1 MTDVLMYALKS
12 AFVLFL
18 LYVPYTLL
26 LHRDSFFRL
35 NRFVL
40 LGVLL
45 LSLVLP
51 LCNVPWLSMD
61 RQPVVHAA
69 QMQMVEIG
77 IPVNVLPQ
85 DDVVEEMAE
94 ASVSSSFTLF
104 GLLTLIYII
113 GMAVVLLLRL
123 WQMGS
128 LRLQLRRGSLW
139 RHSED
144 GITVYC
150 HADRVAPFSWM
161 NSIVISEEDY
171 AESGREIILHETGHI
186 RFRHSWDVLLLT
198 LVQMVQWWNPLAYMA
213 GISLRDV
220 HEYEADDYVL
230 RQGVSASAYQMLL
243 LKKAVGYGSYTFA
256 NNFNHSL
263 TKKRITM
270 MRKSKSNPWMRSKAL
285 YVIPVAALA
294 LSAFA
299 TPKIV
304 SPIEGM
310 VSEPESKGMENYLT
324 GQAAME
330 ENRQNAATMEILKA
344 PVAGNRLP
352 ADATYYV
359 DGEKMERGIAVRRIV
374 DGREVVLI
382 TRKGADGKETVTVVG
397 SSKND
402 AVDEAKALLRK
413 EGVQQLNVKGEAT
426 IDDEDKVYEFE
437 NVDKIPEFSN
447 GGETIHEW
455 LDKNL
460 IYPKECKDKKIEG
473 SVYVNYIVERDGKL
487 SNIHSTQAAHPALEK
502 EAIRVIGLM
511 PKWKPAVHE
520 GKTVRCKYRTPIM
533 FLIKGEKRTI
543 SQPNKAEK
551 VTTTDEEKIY
561 DRPTHN
567 ASFPGGDVALSDW
580 MRKNMKYPEE
590 CRKQGIQG
598 RVVIKFVV
606 NKDGSIVDLETVR
619 SPHPAL
625 AEEGLRVVK
634 SMPKWEPAKEN
645 GKVVRSRFN
654 IPIMFWLDGGKKT
667 QYTSPQK
674 PQSPQS
680 LTDEQKAVRDWF
692 GAQPALMTHLM
703 KNTRYPKEC
712 QEQGFEGRVLVS
724 IAVEKDG
731 SVSVDGSEYKPVSS
745 KNDAPVA
752 VNAYKKADG
761 TQAAKLS
768 EEELKSLMIKEAE
781 RVLKA
786 APKLKP
792 YKNEKG
798 ETVRTTFE
806 VPVMFRL
813 H

>member
-12 AFVLFL
+12 AFVLCL

-77 IPVNVLPQ
+77 IPVNLLPQ
-85 DDVVEEMAE
+85 NDVVDEMAE
-94 ASVSSSFTLF
+94 VSASSSFTLF

-186 RFRHSWDVLLLT
+186 RFHHSWDVLLLT

-299 TPKIV
+299 TPEIV

-324 GQAAME
+324 SQAAME

-344 PVAGNRLP
+344 PVAENRLP

-382 TRKGADGKETVTVVG
+382 TRKGENGKETVTVVG

-413 EGVQQLNVKGEAT
+413 EGVQQLNVKNEGAN
-426 IDDEDKVYEFE
+426 DKDSIY
-437 NVDKIPEFSN
+437 NVVSE
-447 GGETIHEW
+447 
-455 LDKNL
+455 
-460 IYPKECKDKKIEG
+460 
-473 SVYVNYIVERDGKL
+473 
-487 SNIHSTQAAHPALEK
+487 
-502 EAIRVIGLM
+502 
-511 PKWKPAVHE
+511 
-520 GKTVRCKYRTPIM
+520 
-533 FLIKGEKRTI
+533 
-543 SQPNKAEK
+543 
-551 VTTTDEEKIY
+551 
-561 DRPTHN
+561 N

-598 RVVIKFVV
+598 RVVISFVV

-654 IPIMFWLDGGKKT
+654 IPIMFRLDGGKKT
-667 QYTSPQK
+667 QYTSPQNS
-674 PQSPQS
+674 QSPQS
-680 LTDEQKAVRDWF
+680 LTDEQKAVHDWF
-692 GAQPALMTHLM
+692 GAQPELQTHLN
-703 KNTRYPKEC
+703 KNIRYPKEC

-731 SVSVDGSEYKPVSS
+731 SVSVEKSEYKPASS
-745 KNDAPVA
+745 KNDASV
-752 VNAYKKADG
+752 VMTAYKNADG

-768 EEELKSLMIKEAE
+768 EEELKNLMIKEAE

-792 YKNEKG
+792 YKNGKG
-798 ETVRTTFE
+798 ETVRATFK

>member
-12 AFVLFL
+12 AFVLCL

-51 LCNVPWLSMD
+51 LCNVSWLSMD

-85 DDVVEEMAE
+85 DDVVEEVSA
-94 ASVSSSFTLF
+94 SSSFTLF

-270 MRKSKSNPWMRSKAL
+270 MRKSKSNPWMRSKVL
-285 YVIPVAALA
+285 YVIPVTTLA
-294 LSAFA
+294 LSVFA
-299 TPKIV
+299 TPEIV
-304 SPIEGM
+304 SPVQDV
-310 VSEPESKGMENYLT
+310 VSKFESKGTDTSADL
-324 GQAAME
+324 QAIGKFSTEIMGE
-330 ENRQNAATMEILKA
+330 VQNAATANEDTI
-344 PVAGNRLP
+344 
-352 ADATYYV
+352 Y
-359 DGEKMERGIAVRRIV
+359 
-374 DGREVVLI
+374 
-382 TRKGADGKETVTVVG
+382 GK
-397 SSKND
+397 
-402 AVDEAKALLRK
+402 
-413 EGVQQLNVKGEAT
+413 
-426 IDDEDKVYEFE
+426 
-437 NVDKIPEFSN
+437 VDKN
-447 GGETIHEW
+447 
-455 LDKNL
+455 
-460 IYPKECKDKKIEG
+460 
-473 SVYVNYIVERDGKL
+473 
-487 SNIHSTQAAHPALEK
+487 
-502 EAIRVIGLM
+502 
-511 PKWKPAVHE
+511 
-520 GKTVRCKYRTPIM
+520 
-533 FLIKGEKRTI
+533 
-543 SQPNKAEK
+543 AE
-551 VTTTDEEKIY
+551 Y
-561 DRPTHN
+561 
-567 ASFPGGDVALSDW
+567 PGGTEAL
-580 MRKNMKYPEE
+580 MKFIMTNLKYPET
-590 CRKQGIQG
+590 CRKEGIQG

-606 NKDGSIVDLETVR
+606 NTDGSIVDMEETR
-619 SPHPAL
+619 SPHADL
-625 AEEGLRVVK
+625 TAEAMRVIK
-634 SMPKWEPAKEN
+634 MMPKWTPATVG
-645 GKVVRSRFN
+645 GKTVRSRFFL
-654 IPIMFWLDGGKKT
+654 PVMFWLDGGKKT

-680 LTDEQKAVRDWF
+680 LTDEQKAVHDWF
-692 GAQPALMTHLM
+692 GAQPELQTHLN
-703 KNTRYPKEC
+703 KNIRYPKEC

-731 SVSVDGSEYKPVSS
+731 SVSVERSEYKPVSS
-745 KNDAPVA
+745 KKDAPVA
-752 VNAYKKADG
+752 VNAYKNADG

-768 EEELKSLMIKEAE
+768 EEELKNLMIKEAE

-792 YKNEKG
+792 YKNGKG
-798 ETVRTTFE
+798 ETVRATFK

>member
-51 LCNVPWLSMD
+51 LCNVSWLSMD

-85 DDVVEEMAE
+85 NDVVEEVAE
-94 ASVSSSFTLF
+94 VSASSSFTLF

-128 LRLQLRRGSLW
+128 LRLQLWRGSLW

-186 RFRHSWDVLLLT
+186 RFHHSWDVLLLT

-270 MRKSKSNPWMRSKAL
+270 MRKSKSNPWMRSKVL
-285 YVIPVAALA
+285 YVIPVTTLA
-294 LSAFA
+294 LSVFA
-299 TPKIV
+299 TPEIV
-304 SPIEGM
+304 SPVQDV
-310 VSEPESKGMENYLT
+310 VSKFESKGTDTSADL
-324 GQAAME
+324 QAIGKFSTEIMGE
-330 ENRQNAATMEILKA
+330 VQNAATANEDTI
-344 PVAGNRLP
+344 
-352 ADATYYV
+352 Y
-359 DGEKMERGIAVRRIV
+359 
-374 DGREVVLI
+374 
-382 TRKGADGKETVTVVG
+382 GK
-397 SSKND
+397 
-402 AVDEAKALLRK
+402 
-413 EGVQQLNVKGEAT
+413 
-426 IDDEDKVYEFE
+426 
-437 NVDKIPEFSN
+437 VDKN
-447 GGETIHEW
+447 
-455 LDKNL
+455 
-460 IYPKECKDKKIEG
+460 
-473 SVYVNYIVERDGKL
+473 
-487 SNIHSTQAAHPALEK
+487 
-502 EAIRVIGLM
+502 
-511 PKWKPAVHE
+511 
-520 GKTVRCKYRTPIM
+520 
-533 FLIKGEKRTI
+533 
-543 SQPNKAEK
+543 AE
-551 VTTTDEEKIY
+551 Y
-561 DRPTHN
+561 
-567 ASFPGGDVALSDW
+567 PGGTEAL
-580 MRKNMKYPEE
+580 MKFIMTNLKYPET
-590 CRKQGIQG
+590 CRKEGIQG

-606 NKDGSIVDLETVR
+606 NTDGSIVDMEENR
-619 SPHPAL
+619 SPHADL
-625 AEEGLRVVK
+625 TAEAMRVIK
-634 SMPKWEPAKEN
+634 MMPKWTPATVG
-645 GKVVRSRFN
+645 GKTVRSRFFL
-654 IPIMFWLDGGKKT
+654 PVMFWLDGGKKT

-680 LTDEQKAVRDWF
+680 LTDEQKAVHDWF
-692 GAQPALMTHLM
+692 GAQPELMTHLN
-703 KNTRYPKEC
+703 KNIRYPKEC

-731 SVSVDGSEYKPVSS
+731 SVSVEKSEYKPASS
-745 KNDAPVA
+745 KKDAPVA
-752 VNAYKKADG
+752 VNAYKNADG
-761 TQAAKLS
+761 TQKAKLS
-768 EEELKSLMIKEAE
+768 EEELKNLMIKEAE
-781 RVLKA
+781 RVLKLS
-786 APKLKP
+786 PKLKP
-792 YKNEKG
+792 YKNGKG
-798 ETVRTTFE
+798 ETVRATFK

>member
-12 AFVLFL
+12 AFVLCL

-51 LCNVPWLSMD
+51 LCNVSWLSMD

-85 DDVVEEMAE
+85 NDVVDEMAE
-94 ASVSSSFTLF
+94 ASAPSSFTLF

-186 RFRHSWDVLLLT
+186 RFHHSWDVLLLT

-299 TPKIV
+299 TPEIV

-344 PVAGNRLP
+344 PLAGNRLP

-382 TRKGADGKETVTVVG
+382 TRKGENGKETVTVVG

-413 EGVQQLNVKGEAT
+413 EGVQKLDVKKESANDNDSIYNVVSE
-426 IDDEDKVYEFE
+426 
-437 NVDKIPEFSN
+437 
-447 GGETIHEW
+447 
-455 LDKNL
+455 
-460 IYPKECKDKKIEG
+460 
-473 SVYVNYIVERDGKL
+473 
-487 SNIHSTQAAHPALEK
+487 
-502 EAIRVIGLM
+502 
-511 PKWKPAVHE
+511 
-520 GKTVRCKYRTPIM
+520 
-533 FLIKGEKRTI
+533 
-543 SQPNKAEK
+543 
-551 VTTTDEEKIY
+551 
-561 DRPTHN
+561 N

-598 RVVIKFVV
+598 RVVISFVV

-654 IPIMFWLDGGKKT
+654 IPIMFRLDGGKKT

-680 LTDEQKAVRDWF
+680 LTDEQKAVHDWF
-692 GAQPALMTHLM
+692 GAQPELMTHLN
-703 KNTRYPKEC
+703 KNIRYPKEC

-731 SVSVDGSEYKPVSS
+731 SVSVEKSEYKPVSS

-752 VNAYKKADG
+752 VNAYKNADG

-768 EEELKSLMIKEAE
+768 EEELKNLMIKEAE

>member
-299 TPKIV
+299 TPEIV

-324 GQAAME
+324 GQVAME
-330 ENRQNAATMEILKA
+330 EKQQNAATMEILKA

-413 EGVQQLNVKGEAT
+413 EGVQKLDVKKEGANDNDSIYNV
-426 IDDEDKVYEFE
+426 VSE
-437 NVDKIPEFSN
+437 N
-447 GGETIHEW
+447 
-455 LDKNL
+455 
-460 IYPKECKDKKIEG
+460 
-473 SVYVNYIVERDGKL
+473 
-487 SNIHSTQAAHPALEK
+487 
-502 EAIRVIGLM
+502 
-511 PKWKPAVHE
+511 
-520 GKTVRCKYRTPIM
+520 
-533 FLIKGEKRTI
+533 
-543 SQPNKAEK
+543 AE
-551 VTTTDEEKIY
+551 
-561 DRPTHN
+561 
-567 ASFPGGDVALSDW
+567 FPGGDVALSDW

-598 RVVIKFVV
+598 RVVISFVV

-619 SPHPAL
+619 SPHPDL
-625 AEEGLRVVK
+625 AAEGLRVVK
-634 SMPKWEPAKEN
+634 SMPKWKPAKEN
-645 GKVVRSRFN
+645 GKIVRSRFN
-654 IPIMFWLDGGKKT
+654 IPIMFRVNMGKISESA
-667 QYTSPQK
+667 QPQK
-674 PQSPQS
+674 PQSPQP
-680 LTDEQKAVRDWF
+680 LTDEQKAVKDWF

-731 SVSVDGSEYKPVSS
+731 SVSVEKSEYKPASS
-745 KNDAPVA
+745 KNDASVV
-752 VNAYKKADG
+752 VNTYKNADG

-768 EEELKSLMIKEAE
+768 EEELKNLMIKEAE

>member
-51 LCNVPWLSMD
+51 LCNVSWLSMD

-85 DDVVEEMAE
+85 NDVVDEMAE
-94 ASVSSSFTLF
+94 ASVPSSFTLF

-299 TPKIV
+299 TPEIV

-330 ENRQNAATMEILKA
+330 ENRQNAATMEILKT

-382 TRKGADGKETVTVVG
+382 TRKGEDGKETVTVVG

-413 EGVQQLNVKGEAT
+413 EGVQQLNVKNEGVNDNDS
-426 IDDEDKVYEFE
+426 IYNVVSE
-437 NVDKIPEFSN
+437 N
-447 GGETIHEW
+447 
-455 LDKNL
+455 
-460 IYPKECKDKKIEG
+460 
-473 SVYVNYIVERDGKL
+473 
-487 SNIHSTQAAHPALEK
+487 
-502 EAIRVIGLM
+502 
-511 PKWKPAVHE
+511 
-520 GKTVRCKYRTPIM
+520 
-533 FLIKGEKRTI
+533 
-543 SQPNKAEK
+543 AE
-551 VTTTDEEKIY
+551 
-561 DRPTHN
+561 
-567 ASFPGGDVALSDW
+567 FPGGNMAASNW
-580 MRKNMKYPEE
+580 ISKNMTYPEE
-590 CRKQGIQG
+590 CRKQGIEG

-606 NKDGSIVDLETVR
+606 NKDGSIVDAEAVK

-634 SMPKWEPAKEN
+634 SMPKWKPAKEG

-654 IPIMFWLDGGKKT
+654 IPIMFRLDGGKKT

-680 LTDEQKAVRDWF
+680 LTDEQKAVHDWF
-692 GAQPALMTHLM
+692 GAQPELMTHLN
-703 KNTRYPKEC
+703 KNIRYPKEC

-745 KNDAPVA
+745 KKDAPVA
-752 VNAYKKADG
+752 VNAYKNADG

-768 EEELKSLMIKEAE
+768 EEELKNLMIKEAE

-798 ETVRTTFE
+798 ETIRTTFK

>member
-51 LCNVPWLSMD
+51 LCNVSWLSMD

-85 DDVVEEMAE
+85 NDVVDEMAE
-94 ASVSSSFTLF
+94 ASAPSSFTLF

-299 TPKIV
+299 TPEIV

-344 PVAGNRLP
+344 PVAENRLP

-382 TRKGADGKETVTVVG
+382 TRKGENGKETVTVVG

-413 EGVQQLNVKGEAT
+413 EGVQQLNVKNESANDNDS
-426 IDDEDKVYEFE
+426 IYNVVSE
-437 NVDKIPEFSN
+437 N
-447 GGETIHEW
+447 
-455 LDKNL
+455 
-460 IYPKECKDKKIEG
+460 
-473 SVYVNYIVERDGKL
+473 
-487 SNIHSTQAAHPALEK
+487 
-502 EAIRVIGLM
+502 
-511 PKWKPAVHE
+511 
-520 GKTVRCKYRTPIM
+520 
-533 FLIKGEKRTI
+533 
-543 SQPNKAEK
+543 AE
-551 VTTTDEEKIY
+551 
-561 DRPTHN
+561 
-567 ASFPGGDVALSDW
+567 FPGGDVALSDW

-598 RVVIKFVV
+598 RVVISFVV

-654 IPIMFWLDGGKKT
+654 VPIMFRVNKDKLSEPA
-667 QYTSPQK
+667 QPQK

-680 LTDEQKAVRDWF
+680 LTQKAVQDWF
-692 GAQPALMTHLM
+692 GTQPALMTHLM

-712 QEQGFEGRVLVS
+712 QEQGFQGKVV
-724 IAVEKDG
+724 
-731 SVSVDGSEYKPVSS
+731 VSVNVDQDGTMSVKGGEYMPWSGNKDASVVVNTY
-745 KNDAPVA
+745 KN
-752 VNAYKKADG
+752 ADG
-761 TQAAKLS
+761 TQTAKLS
-768 EEELKSLMIKEAE
+768 EEELKNLMIKEAE

-798 ETVRTTFE
+798 ETVRATFK

>member
-12 AFVLFL
+12 AFVLCL

-51 LCNVPWLSMD
+51 LCNVSWLSMD

-85 DDVVEEMAE
+85 NDVVDEMAE
-94 ASVSSSFTLF
+94 ASAPSSFTLF
-104 GLLTLIYII
+104 GMLTLIYII

-186 RFRHSWDVLLLT
+186 RFHHSWDVLLLT

-299 TPKIV
+299 TPEIV
-304 SPIEGM
+304 SPVQDV
-310 VSEPESKGMENYLT
+310 VSKFESKGTDTSADL
-324 GQAAME
+324 QAIGKFSTEIMGE
-330 ENRQNAATMEILKA
+330 VQNAATANEDTI
-344 PVAGNRLP
+344 
-352 ADATYYV
+352 Y
-359 DGEKMERGIAVRRIV
+359 
-374 DGREVVLI
+374 
-382 TRKGADGKETVTVVG
+382 GK
-397 SSKND
+397 
-402 AVDEAKALLRK
+402 
-413 EGVQQLNVKGEAT
+413 
-426 IDDEDKVYEFE
+426 
-437 NVDKIPEFSN
+437 VDKN
-447 GGETIHEW
+447 
-455 LDKNL
+455 
-460 IYPKECKDKKIEG
+460 
-473 SVYVNYIVERDGKL
+473 
-487 SNIHSTQAAHPALEK
+487 
-502 EAIRVIGLM
+502 
-511 PKWKPAVHE
+511 
-520 GKTVRCKYRTPIM
+520 
-533 FLIKGEKRTI
+533 
-543 SQPNKAEK
+543 AE
-551 VTTTDEEKIY
+551 Y
-561 DRPTHN
+561 
-567 ASFPGGDVALSDW
+567 PGGTEAL
-580 MRKNMKYPEE
+580 MKFIMTNLKYPET
-590 CRKQGIQG
+590 CRKEGIQG

-606 NKDGSIVDLETVR
+606 NTDGSIVDMEEAR
-619 SPHPAL
+619 SPHADL
-625 AEEGLRVVK
+625 TAEAMRVIK
-634 SMPKWEPAKEN
+634 MMPKWTPATVG
-645 GKVVRSRFN
+645 GKTIRSRFN
-654 IPIMFWLDGGKKT
+654 LPVMFWLDGGKKT

-680 LTDEQKAVRDWF
+680 LTDEQKAVHDWF
-692 GAQPALMTHLM
+692 GAQPELMTHLN
-703 KNTRYPKEC
+703 KNIRYPKEC

-745 KNDAPVA
+745 KNDTPVA
-752 VNAYKKADG
+752 VNAYKNADG

-768 EEELKSLMIKEAE
+768 EEELKNLMIKEAE

-792 YKNEKG
+792 YKNGKG
-798 ETVRTTFE
+798 ETVRTTFK

>member
-1 MTDVLMYALKS
+1 
-12 AFVLFL
+12 L

-51 LCNVPWLSMD
+51 LCNVSWLSMD

-85 DDVVEEMAE
+85 NDVADEMAE
-94 ASVSSSFTLF
+94 VSASSSFTLF

-299 TPKIV
+299 TPEIV

-382 TRKGADGKETVTVVG
+382 TRKGENGKETVTVVG

-413 EGVQQLNVKGEAT
+413 EGVQKLDVKKEGANDNDSIYNV
-426 IDDEDKVYEFE
+426 VSE
-437 NVDKIPEFSN
+437 N
-447 GGETIHEW
+447 
-455 LDKNL
+455 
-460 IYPKECKDKKIEG
+460 
-473 SVYVNYIVERDGKL
+473 
-487 SNIHSTQAAHPALEK
+487 
-502 EAIRVIGLM
+502 
-511 PKWKPAVHE
+511 
-520 GKTVRCKYRTPIM
+520 
-533 FLIKGEKRTI
+533 
-543 SQPNKAEK
+543 AE
-551 VTTTDEEKIY
+551 
-561 DRPTHN
+561 
-567 ASFPGGDVALSDW
+567 FPGGNMAASNW
-580 MRKNMKYPEE
+580 ISKNMTYPEE
-590 CRKQGIQG
+590 CRKQGIEG

-606 NKDGSIVDLETVR
+606 NKDGSIVDAEAVK

-634 SMPKWEPAKEN
+634 SMPKWKPAKEG

-654 IPIMFWLDGGKKT
+654 IPIVFKLSGKKP
-667 QYTSPQK
+667 QSASAQPQK

-680 LTDEQKAVRDWF
+680 LTDEQKAVHDWF
-692 GAQPALMTHLM
+692 GAQPELMTHLN
-703 KNTRYPKEC
+703 KNIRYPKEC

-745 KNDAPVA
+745 KNDTPVA
-752 VNAYKKADG
+752 VNAYKNADG

-768 EEELKSLMIKEAE
+768 EEELKNLMIKEAE
-781 RVLKA
+781 RVLKLS
-786 APKLKP
+786 PKLKP
-792 YKNEKG
+792 YKDGKG
-798 ETVRTTFE
+798 ETVRATFK

>member
-12 AFVLFL
+12 AFVLCL

-51 LCNVPWLSMD
+51 LCNVSWLSMD

-85 DDVVEEMAE
+85 NDVVDEMAE
-94 ASVSSSFTLF
+94 ASAPSSFTLF

-186 RFRHSWDVLLLT
+186 RFHHSWDVLLLT

-270 MRKSKSNPWMRSKAL
+270 MRKSKSNPWRRSKVL
-285 YVIPVAALA
+285 YVIPVTTLA
-294 LSAFA
+294 LSVFA
-299 TPKIV
+299 TPEIV
-304 SPIEGM
+304 SPVQDVVSKFEGKGTDT
-310 VSEPESKGMENYLT
+310 SADLQAIGKFSPEIMGEV
-324 GQAAME
+324 
-330 ENRQNAATMEILKA
+330 QNATTANEDTI
-344 PVAGNRLP
+344 
-352 ADATYYV
+352 Y
-359 DGEKMERGIAVRRIV
+359 
-374 DGREVVLI
+374 
-382 TRKGADGKETVTVVG
+382 GK
-397 SSKND
+397 
-402 AVDEAKALLRK
+402 
-413 EGVQQLNVKGEAT
+413 
-426 IDDEDKVYEFE
+426 
-437 NVDKIPEFSN
+437 VDKN
-447 GGETIHEW
+447 
-455 LDKNL
+455 
-460 IYPKECKDKKIEG
+460 
-473 SVYVNYIVERDGKL
+473 
-487 SNIHSTQAAHPALEK
+487 
-502 EAIRVIGLM
+502 
-511 PKWKPAVHE
+511 
-520 GKTVRCKYRTPIM
+520 
-533 FLIKGEKRTI
+533 
-543 SQPNKAEK
+543 AE
-551 VTTTDEEKIY
+551 Y
-561 DRPTHN
+561 
-567 ASFPGGDVALSDW
+567 PGGTEAL
-580 MRKNMKYPEE
+580 MKFMMTNLKYPET
-590 CRKQGIQG
+590 CRKEGIQG

-606 NKDGSIVDLETVR
+606 NTDGSIVDMEEVR
-619 SPHPAL
+619 SPHADL
-625 AEEGLRVVK
+625 TAEAMRIIK
-634 SMPKWEPAKEN
+634 MMPKWTPATVG
-645 GKVVRSRFN
+645 GKTVRSRFN
-654 IPIMFWLDGGKKT
+654 LPVMFRLDGGKKT

-674 PQSPQS
+674 PQSPQP
-680 LTDEQKAVRDWF
+680 LTDEQKAVHDWF
-692 GAQPALMTHLM
+692 GAQPELQTHLN
-703 KNTRYPKEC
+703 KNIRYPKEC

-731 SVSVDGSEYKPVSS
+731 SVSVEKSEYKPVSS
-745 KNDAPVA
+745 KKDAPVA
-752 VNAYKKADG
+752 VNAYKNADG
-761 TQAAKLS
+761 TQKAKLS
-768 EEELKSLMIKEAE
+768 EEELKNLMIKEAE
-781 RVLKA
+781 RVLKLS
-786 APKLKP
+786 PKLKP
-792 YKNEKG
+792 YKNGKG
-798 ETVRTTFE
+798 ETVRATFK

>member
-51 LCNVPWLSMD
+51 LCNVSWLSMD

-85 DDVVEEMAE
+85 NDVVDEMAE
-94 ASVSSSFTLF
+94 ASAPSSFTLF

-270 MRKSKSNPWMRSKAL
+270 MRKSKSNPWMRSKVL
-285 YVIPVAALA
+285 YVIPVTTLA

-299 TPKIV
+299 TPEIV
-304 SPIEGM
+304 SPVQDV
-310 VSEPESKGMENYLT
+310 VSKFESKGTDTSADL
-324 GQAAME
+324 QAIGKFSTEIMGE
-330 ENRQNAATMEILKA
+330 VQNAATANEDTI
-344 PVAGNRLP
+344 
-352 ADATYYV
+352 Y
-359 DGEKMERGIAVRRIV
+359 
-374 DGREVVLI
+374 
-382 TRKGADGKETVTVVG
+382 GK
-397 SSKND
+397 
-402 AVDEAKALLRK
+402 
-413 EGVQQLNVKGEAT
+413 
-426 IDDEDKVYEFE
+426 
-437 NVDKIPEFSN
+437 VDKN
-447 GGETIHEW
+447 
-455 LDKNL
+455 
-460 IYPKECKDKKIEG
+460 
-473 SVYVNYIVERDGKL
+473 
-487 SNIHSTQAAHPALEK
+487 
-502 EAIRVIGLM
+502 
-511 PKWKPAVHE
+511 
-520 GKTVRCKYRTPIM
+520 
-533 FLIKGEKRTI
+533 
-543 SQPNKAEK
+543 AE
-551 VTTTDEEKIY
+551 Y
-561 DRPTHN
+561 
-567 ASFPGGDVALSDW
+567 PGGTEAL
-580 MRKNMKYPEE
+580 MKFIMTNLKYPET
-590 CRKQGIQG
+590 CRKEGIQG

-606 NKDGSIVDLETVR
+606 NTDGSIVDMEENR
-619 SPHPAL
+619 SPHADL
-625 AEEGLRVVK
+625 TAEAMRVIK
-634 SMPKWEPAKEN
+634 MMPKWTPATVG
-645 GKVVRSRFN
+645 GKTVRSRFFL
-654 IPIMFWLDGGKKT
+654 PVMFWLDGGKKT

-680 LTDEQKAVRDWF
+680 LTDEQKAVHDWF
-692 GAQPALMTHLM
+692 GAQPELQTHLN
-703 KNTRYPKEC
+703 KNIRYPKEC

-745 KNDAPVA
+745 KKDAPVA
-752 VNAYKKADG
+752 VNAYKNADG

-768 EEELKSLMIKEAE
+768 EEELKNLMIKEAE

-792 YKNEKG
+792 YKNGKG
-798 ETVRTTFE
+798 ETVRATFK

>member
-1 MTDVLMYALKS
+1 MMTDVLMYALKS

-51 LCNVPWLSMD
+51 LCNVSWLSMD

-85 DDVVEEMAE
+85 NDVVDEMAE
-94 ASVSSSFTLF
+94 ASAPSSFTLF

-299 TPKIV
+299 TPEIV

-382 TRKGADGKETVTVVG
+382 TRKGENGKETVTVVG

-413 EGVQQLNVKGEAT
+413 EGVQQLNVKNESANDNDS
-426 IDDEDKVYEFE
+426 IYNVVSE
-437 NVDKIPEFSN
+437 N
-447 GGETIHEW
+447 
-455 LDKNL
+455 
-460 IYPKECKDKKIEG
+460 
-473 SVYVNYIVERDGKL
+473 
-487 SNIHSTQAAHPALEK
+487 
-502 EAIRVIGLM
+502 
-511 PKWKPAVHE
+511 
-520 GKTVRCKYRTPIM
+520 
-533 FLIKGEKRTI
+533 
-543 SQPNKAEK
+543 AE
-551 VTTTDEEKIY
+551 
-561 DRPTHN
+561 
-567 ASFPGGDVALSDW
+567 FPGG
-580 MRKNMKYPEE
+580 
-590 CRKQGIQG
+590 
-598 RVVIKFVV
+598 
-606 NKDGSIVDLETVR
+606 
-619 SPHPAL
+619 
-625 AEEGLRVVK
+625 
-634 SMPKWEPAKEN
+634 
-645 GKVVRSRFN
+645 
-654 IPIMFWLDGGKKT
+654 
-667 QYTSPQK
+667 
-674 PQSPQS
+674 
-680 LTDEQKAVRDWF
+680 
-692 GAQPALMTHLM
+692 
-703 KNTRYPKEC
+703 
-712 QEQGFEGRVLVS
+712 
-724 IAVEKDG
+724 
-731 SVSVDGSEYKPVSS
+731 
-745 KNDAPVA
+745 
-752 VNAYKKADG
+752 
-761 TQAAKLS
+761 
-768 EEELKSLMIKEAE
+768 
-781 RVLKA
+781 
-786 APKLKP
+786 
-792 YKNEKG
+792 
-798 ETVRTTFE
+798 
-806 VPVMFRL
+806 
-813 H
+813 